1 MTPVAKLEPVNIGG
15 VVVRNATLHNEDFI
29 KGLNS
34 EGERIRDGA
43 DIRIGD
49 HVQII
54 RSGDVIPKV
63 VDVNMKDRNKDSEKF
78 IFPENCPICGS
89 SAERELNESTG
100 KNIVS

>member
-63 VDVNMKDRNKDSEKF
+63 
-78 IFPENCPICGS
+78 
-89 SAERELNESTG
+89 
-100 KNIVS
+100 